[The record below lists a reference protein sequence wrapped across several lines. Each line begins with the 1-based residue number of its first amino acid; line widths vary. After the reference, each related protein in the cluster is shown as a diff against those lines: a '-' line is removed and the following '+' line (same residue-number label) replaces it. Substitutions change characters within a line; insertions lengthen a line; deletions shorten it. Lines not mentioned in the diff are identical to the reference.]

1 MRYFVF
7 NCKVVVEVLGVEGD
21 LVGVRF
27 TFVDSVA
34 GILHGKNVHLL
45 VEKSIRVR
53 KIYSNLP

>member
-1 MRYFVF
+1 MF

-27 TFVDSVA
+27 TFIDSVA

-45 VEKSIRVR
+45 VEKSVRV
-53 KIYSNLP
+53 